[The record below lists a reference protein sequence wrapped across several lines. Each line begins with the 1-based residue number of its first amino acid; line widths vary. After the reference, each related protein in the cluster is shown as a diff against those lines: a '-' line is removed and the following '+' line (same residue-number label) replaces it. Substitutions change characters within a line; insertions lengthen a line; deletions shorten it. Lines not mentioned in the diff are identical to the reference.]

1 MTAPDP
7 PEHVTRFLDA
17 AEEHARY
24 ALDRAQAALGGA
36 EAEAAR
42 DYHAEAGR
50 LQADAGLK
58 AEHARQLVA
67 DAEAEL
73 AKWAERGDGAVSD
86 AYNEARLGPARNS
99 HGQAQPAERRGGAT
113 RARNSGQ

>member
-1 MTAPDP
+1 MTTPDLP
-7 PEHVTRFLDA
+7 GHVVMFLDA

-86 AYNEARLGPARNS
+86 AYNEARPGPARNS
-99 HGQAQPAERRGGAT
+99 HGQAQPAEGRGGTTGA
-113 RARNSGQ
+113 